1 MGHGAKIPGARSRRG
16 LRPCREATPSCAGYS
31 GLTNGPAVAWQ
42 NVYVERLIG
51 SVRREC
57 LDHVIV
63 FGEAHLHWIMSLYTS
78 YYKHTS
84 QHPSVYVIEE
94 NRLC

>member
-1 MGHGAKIPGARSRRG
+1 
-16 LRPCREATPSCAGYS
+16 
-31 GLTNGPAVAWQ
+31 
-42 NVYVERLIG
+42 
-51 SVRREC
+51 
-57 LDHVIV
+57 
-63 FGEAHLHWIMSLYTS
+63 MSLYTS